1 MKNQPISKLLS
12 IVLSIMMVAAV
23 FAPITAAADSDVPS
37 YTLSGTVDADYG
49 VLPDSDELLEGYFQK
64 QLYGNIS
71 FYGNTV
77 GSRLNKTEKE
87 IYNKLKNQLI
97 TVASGTNPSTEFC
110 IALDQPFSWTV
121 QELGVTEVTSG
132 GKFTQEASDALLRE
146 IDLIFD
152 FNLFLK
158 SLLTDCPYEL
168 YWFDK
173 TDDKALGLEYGLQ
186 VKSDEATLNSFTF
199 YFTVANAYKGTSE
212 YTVNTSKTSAAS
224 KAAEKAQDI
233 VAEYADKTDL
243 EKLDAY
249 RTEICSLVSYNE
261 AAANDGVSYGDPWQ
275 LIYVFDG
282 DPDTNVVC
290 EGYAKAFQY
299 LCDLSEFTGDVVC
312 NTVTGIMN
320 GATGAGL
327 HMWNVVEYGGK
338 YYLVDITN
346 CDTGTIGADTKLFMA
361 GTDSTDGDRTY
372 VFTIGSYQ
380 ITYEYDEDQ
389 ENLICDGYPVLSDS
403 SLSSDK
409 SNIYS
414 GTCGENAKW
423 SLDTATGVLTISGSG
438 DMYDY
443 SHTNKAPWCSQ
454 KDSIKSVYI
463 ENGITTIGNE
473 AFYDCSS
480 LTSITI
486 PVSVISIG
494 GRVFFNCIS
503 LESIT
508 IPDSVTNIGDIAFA
522 NCFNLKK
529 VIMTDIAKWCNIDF
543 KDPMASNPLCYA
555 HSLYI
560 GNTELTDIEIPNG
573 VTEIKKN
580 VFACCY
586 SLTSITIP
594 ASVTQIGDSAFY
606 ECPNLT
612 IKCYKNSYAYN
623 YAVAKNIPYSLIIK
637 DSIDPP
643 SPPTLKSKT
652 HNSVTL
658 AATNGYEYKMDNGEW
673 QDGNV
678 FSGLNPNK
686 KYTFYQRI
694 KETNITYASESS
706 LGLEVTTDKM
716 SVATPEEPT
725 VASKTTTT
733 VTLTKVPAV
742 NIVWTGKIGSRAMY
756 LRDLMPIPNIHSTK
770 EQQKPIQT
778 MLRLRVWQ

>member
-414 GTCGENAKW
+414 GTCGENAK
-423 SLDTATGVLTISGSG
+423 
-438 DMYDY
+438 
-443 SHTNKAPWCSQ
+443 
-454 KDSIKSVYI
+454 
-463 ENGITTIGNE
+463 
-473 AFYDCSS
+473 
-480 LTSITI
+480 
-486 PVSVISIG
+486 
-494 GRVFFNCIS
+494 
-503 LESIT
+503 
-508 IPDSVTNIGDIAFA
+508 
-522 NCFNLKK
+522 
-529 VIMTDIAKWCNIDF
+529 
-543 KDPMASNPLCYA
+543 
-555 HSLYI
+555 
-560 GNTELTDIEIPNG
+560 
-573 VTEIKKN
+573 
-580 VFACCY
+580 
-586 SLTSITIP
+586 
-594 ASVTQIGDSAFY
+594 
-606 ECPNLT
+606 
-612 IKCYKNSYAYN
+612 
-623 YAVAKNIPYSLIIK
+623 
-637 DSIDPP
+637 
-643 SPPTLKSKT
+643 
-652 HNSVTL
+652 
-658 AATNGYEYKMDNGEW
+658 
-673 QDGNV
+673 
-678 FSGLNPNK
+678 
-686 KYTFYQRI
+686 
-694 KETNITYASESS
+694 
-706 LGLEVTTDKM
+706 
-716 SVATPEEPT
+716 
-725 VASKTTTT
+725 
-733 VTLTKVPAV
+733 
-742 NIVWTGKIGSRAMY
+742 
-756 LRDLMPIPNIHSTK
+756 
-770 EQQKPIQT
+770 
-778 MLRLRVWQ
+778 